1 MQPRKMLYDRTSI
14 IFSLKG
20 GLFQFE
26 YARCAVEKGTTII
39 GLKYKDGVVLIVDKC
54 ITSNLVKPDSI
65 EKILQIDDHVDCAIS
80 GLVAD
85 AGKLVDRALSLVEI
99 NKVTYNEKIPV
110 GSLVKQICENKHA
123 CTQFVSVRYF
133 GVALLIE
140 GVDGT
145 GKYLFATEPSG
156 TFMDY
161 KATSEGLGSKES
173 VGFFE
178 LKYKTDIFIGHSIS
192 LVIKSLHKCTKGKLN
207 SDTIDIAIVDT
218 EKRFSKLS
226 PDGCKKYVKD

>member
-1 MQPRKMLYDRTSI
+1 MQPRKMPYDRASI
-14 IFSLKG
+14 IFSPKG

-26 YARCAVEKGTTII
+26 YVRCAVEKGTTII

-54 ITSNLVKPDSI
+54 ITSTLVKPDSI
-65 EKILQIDDHVDCAIS
+65 EKILQIDDHVGCAIS

-85 AGKLVDRALSLVEI
+85 AGKLVDRARLLAEI

-110 GSLVKQICENKHA
+110 KSLVKQICEYKHA
-123 CTQFVSVRYF
+123 YTQFVSVRSF
-133 GVALLIE
+133 GAALLIA

-156 TFMDY
+156 AFMDY
-161 KATSEGLGSKES
+161 KATSKGSGDKEA

-178 LKYKTDIFIGHSIS
+178 LKYKTDISIGDAIS
-192 LVIKSLHKCTKGKLN
+192 LGIKALHKCTKGKLN
-207 SDTIDIAIVDT
+207 SDTIEIAIVDT